1 MLNPGVALISGV
13 RVFILHF
20 QGIIKIG
27 FMFEIACLK
36 KETVN
41 DSRKCNDL
49 IFEKFDENPFLIK
62 FKGKEYQVGE
72 GTPLF
77 TVVFHKEI
85 PCPP

>member
-49 IFEKFDENPFLIK
+49 IFEKI
-62 FKGKEYQVGE
+62 
-72 GTPLF
+72 
-77 TVVFHKEI
+77 
-85 PCPP
+85 